1 MSTTTRQHDLNHFI
15 KEKSCKNQVVY
26 YKLRQ
31 NYLIDNLS
39 EEAHGVS
46 ALQIQFID
54 ITERS
59 DVKEDFQHLYK
70 GMALI
75 VSVLSQKRFS
85 SLSNNISFFS
95 NSKEILQLAVYWID
109 SHHLSYYICYNSAG
123 GLLDQTING
132 KSAFTFV
139 YSIDEEQLK
148 LLCDTSDI
156 SVKFTDDEEDDHVQL
171 KLTNLKG
178 FNTIAQYFY
187 NLMVDE
193 NAYPNAERELT
204 SIYSKIAEER
214 EREKEKEKEE
224 KAEKERRERE
234 EKARR
239 EQEERDRQ
247 RREREELKRE
257 KEEEWKNAS
266 LLEKASIFKKNHGCI
281 FYILAALIIYLIL
294 LLSTKLN

>member
-75 VSVLSQKRFS
+75 VSVLSQARFS
-85 SLSNNISFFS
+85 SLSNISFFS
-95 NSKEILQLAVYWID
+95 NSKEILQLERYCVHS
-109 SHHLSYYICYNSAG
+109 SHVPSYSLYAQG
-123 GLLDQTING
+123 GLLSQPING

-156 SVKFTDDEEDDHVQL
+156 SAQIVDEKDDSVVQL

-214 EREKEKEKEE
+214 EKERDKEKEK
-224 KAEKERRERE
+224 KAEKARRERE
-234 EKARR
+234 EQARR